1 MNTIVKIHVDM
12 LDGSLDIAINQV
24 IGNIK
29 LSAMDSVLQVICE
42 TLNSKEAQELF
53 DYDIEEFE
61 GFAELFLEL
70 TYEESYYT
78 PEVKVID
85 YYVCGL
91 I

>member
-1 MNTIVKIHVDM
+1 MNTIVKVHVDM

-24 IGNIK
+24 LGNVK
-29 LSAMDSVLQVICE
+29 LSTMDKISKAVCE
-42 TLNSKEAQELF
+42 TLNNKEAQELF
-53 DYDIEEFE
+53 DYDIDEFE
-61 GFAELFLEL
+61 SFAELFLEL